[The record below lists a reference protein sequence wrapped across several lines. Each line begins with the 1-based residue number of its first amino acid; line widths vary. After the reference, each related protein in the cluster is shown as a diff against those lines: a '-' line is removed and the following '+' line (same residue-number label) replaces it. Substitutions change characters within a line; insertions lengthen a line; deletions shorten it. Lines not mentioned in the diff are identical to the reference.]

1 MERRRTTKEKE
12 KERVPNSRFE
22 RDAAGGVVQLRKHV
36 KFEMSNFRD
45 EVVCFRSPQS
55 SPQISWKMSNV
66 EFRVVVFR
74 VVVCCAVAKH
84 RISPAES
91 RWALRREGRSLHL
104 NFRDE
109 VDDLNFRDEV
119 AVLQFSWRNRCSILL
134 EILWIYSCKHRD
146 GFGSSLR
153 SEVNSE

>member
-1 MERRRTTKEKE
+1 MERRTTKEKE

-22 RDAAGGVVQLRKHV
+22 SDAAGGVVQLRKHV

-66 EFRVVVFR
+66 EFRVVV
-74 VVVCCAVAKH
+74 CYAVAKH

-91 RWALRREGRSLHL
+91 RWALRREGRSCISIFVSKLFF
-104 NFRDE
+104 NSRDE
-109 VDDLNFRDEV
+109 VDVLFCSRFCESIVASIATGSDLLISFC
-119 AVLQFSWRNRCSILL
+119 ASA
-134 EILWIYSCKHRD
+134 
-146 GFGSSLR
+146 LR
-153 SEVNSE
+153 FLKLDIGP